1 MYRPALA
8 LFAAAACI
16 AAPAAAQ
23 TVQRNFPANALR
35 GAIVV
40 GEAPAILLNGN
51 PARLAPGARLRG
63 TNNLSLVPTALLGAR
78 LLVHYTLDS
87 GGEVSNVWVLSADEA
102 ANRPW
107 PTTLQDLQTWSFDPV
122 AQVWTKP

>member
-8 LFAAAACI
+8 LFAAACI

-23 TVQRNFPANALR
+23 MVQRNFPANALR

-78 LLVHYTLDS
+78 LLVHYTLDT
-87 GGEVSNVWVLSADEA
+87 GGEVSSVWVLSADEA
-102 ANRPW
+102 ARQPW
-107 PTTLQDLQTWSFDPV
+107 PTTLQEVQTWSFDPV

>member
-8 LFAAAACI
+8 LFAAACF

-23 TVQRNFPANALR
+23 MVQRNFPANALR

-40 GEAPAILLNGN
+40 GEAPAILLNGSL
-51 PARLAPGARLRG
+51 ARLAPGARLRG
-63 TNNLSLVPTALLGAR
+63 TNNLSLVPSELLGVK
-78 LLVHYTLDS
+78 LLVHYTLDN
-87 GGEVSNVWVLSADEA
+87 GGDVSNVWVLSDDEA
-102 ANRPW
+102 ARRPW
-107 PTTLQDLQTWSFDPV
+107 PTTLQDLRTWSFDPV